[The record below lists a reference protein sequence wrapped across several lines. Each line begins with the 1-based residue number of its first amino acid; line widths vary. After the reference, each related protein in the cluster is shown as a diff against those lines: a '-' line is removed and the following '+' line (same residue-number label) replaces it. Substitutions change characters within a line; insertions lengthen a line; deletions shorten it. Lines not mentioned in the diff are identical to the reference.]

1 MSPPRSESDEAYVL
15 RLCDEVLGL
24 VGQRQR
30 RFSFM
35 RGDSRDGRLG
45 MPLPVDVYYP
55 SLNLVI
61 EYRER
66 QHIEAV
72 EFFDKPN
79 KMTVSGVPRSQQRE
93 VYDQRRRDILPK
105 HNIALVEV
113 LFNDLAHDGRGRLLR
128 NREADKAVIDL
139 ILNQWSNTG
148 G

>member
-1 MSPPRSESDEAYVL
+1 
-15 RLCDEVLGL
+15 
-24 VGQRQR
+24 
-30 RFSFM
+30 M